1 MTRPNSFNIRLSDDE
16 LERLRDYADSKQ
28 ISAAEAIRQ
37 YISRLPR
44 IKKQENK
51 ENG

>member
-1 MTRPNSFNIRLSDDE
+1 MTRPNSFNLRLSNDE
-16 LERLRDYADSKQ
+16 LKRLKDYADSKQ

-44 IKKQENK
+44 IKKEENK
-51 ENG
+51 ESG